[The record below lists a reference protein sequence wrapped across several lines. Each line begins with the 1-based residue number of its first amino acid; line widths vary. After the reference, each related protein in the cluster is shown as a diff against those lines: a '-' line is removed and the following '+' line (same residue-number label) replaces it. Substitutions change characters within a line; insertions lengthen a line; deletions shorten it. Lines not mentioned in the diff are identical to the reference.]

1 MRRGESMNIDE
12 VWLHLTNTGTDW
24 PNGNYRSTIAS
35 FTPNEESSQEKK
47 EIELKIQLS
56 SAEVRHLDDSELW
69 TKFWRGELAE
79 APNFVVI
86 VETNTRIYF
95 GKHPTC
101 QSVIAH
107 VFISKLTI
115 PLHCQFTFSSKDLWC
130 RNILLKYC
138 CILITCGSHGWL
150 AVWNGTIWNH
160 LFSIAPT
167 LLWRKPLQATISSQ
181 SPVPQNLGGNIL
193 SECCRENPRSRSGIL
208 PWRIFFF
215 SRKYLSWVHC
225 HEIFLLF

>member
-69 TKFWRGELAE
+69 TKFCWRGELAV

-86 VETNTRIYF
+86 VGTNTGIYF

-101 QSVIAH
+101 QSVIVH
-107 VFISKLTI
+107 GFISKLTI
-115 PLHCQFTFSSKDLWC
+115 PLPTYIFFKRPLS

-138 CILITCGSHGWL
+138 CILIACGSHGWL

-167 LLWRKPLQATISSQ
+167 MLRRKPLQATISSQ
-181 SPVPQNLGGNIL
+181 SAVPQNLGGNIL
-193 SECCRENPRSRSGIL
+193 PECCRENPRSRSGIL

-215 SRKYLSWVHC
+215 SWKYLSWVHC